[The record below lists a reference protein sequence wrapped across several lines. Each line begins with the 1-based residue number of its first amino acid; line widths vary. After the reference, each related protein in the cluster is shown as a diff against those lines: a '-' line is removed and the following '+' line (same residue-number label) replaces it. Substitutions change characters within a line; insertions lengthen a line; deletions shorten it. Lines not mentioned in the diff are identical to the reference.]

1 MDAEYVKRYA
11 RQQVEI
17 ELDEQ
22 RMRERLERIVSLR
35 IDQIVAE
42 VVEGEFSPGIKA
54 MVRTQILSQGAGSAE
69 GEC

>member
-17 ELDEQ
+17 ELEEQ
-22 RMRERLERIVSLR
+22 RMRARLERIVSRR
-35 IDQIVAE
+35 IDEIVAE
-42 VVEGEFSPGIKA
+42 VVEREFSPAINA

-69 GEC
+69 CEC